1 MQDQGKLSP
10 KEREICSGKKNI
22 YRREENIYFR
32 ITLYTKVVCKFFSD
46 RIQNMKDFKRVF
58 SFFKPFLL
66 KYRLLVVGSIVFIIV
81 SNLLSSTVPLFY
93 RKLID
98 MVDTANIDNFH
109 SFISVLLML
118 FGIKLLGMI
127 FSQVN
132 NYIVANVQ
140 SHIIRDLNQSSYDII
155 AQQDYHFFM
164 DSFVGS
170 LVAKVSKFG
179 KAFYT
184 IYDTLIWQVIG
195 SSASLILIFIV
206 LLRSNLILG
215 LTFTTWSIFYGW
227 VSIRFVDK
235 HAQLENERS
244 KSETTLAG
252 FMSDIFTNILNIKVF
267 SSAGRERDLFS
278 ETNQDV
284 FSKRLKSWY
293 YSNFVFDT
301 SRGIQFIFELSVILV
316 AVYLWSRGEVTTGTI
331 VLLLLYINQVMMQLM
346 YLSHSLRRLV
356 EGISDS
362 IEVIDILSTEQL
374 VNDKEFP
381 SVVAM
386 ERGTIEFKNVS
397 FEYPGGDHV
406 FDNFS
411 LTIPYGQS
419 VGIVGSSG
427 SGKTTVTKLLLRFF
441 DVNGGSITVD
451 GQDIRDV
458 SQDDLRSRIAYVP
471 QESILFHRSI
481 YENIAYANPLASKE
495 EVYQAAEHAH
505 AVDFINDLAFG
516 YDTLVGERGIKL
528 SGGQRQRIA
537 IARAMLK
544 KSAPILVMDE
554 ATSSLDSISEQVIQD
569 AFDELKEHRTTL
581 VIAHR
586 LSTVQKVD
594 RIIVLKDGKIIED
607 GNHQKLL
614 ANNGEYA
621 LLWNTQLGKNE
632 DSENPDYQE

>member
-1 MQDQGKLSP
+1 MEK
-10 KEREICSGKKNI
+10 RI
-22 YRREENIYFR
+22 YIGREENIYFR

-127 FSQVN
+127 FSQVS

-155 AQQDYHFFM
+155 ARQDYHFFM

>member
-1 MQDQGKLSP
+1 LQDQGKLSP

>member
-1 MQDQGKLSP
+1 VEK
-10 KEREICSGKKNI
+10 RI
-22 YRREENIYFR
+22 YIGREENIYFR

-127 FSQVN
+127 FSQVS

-155 AQQDYHFFM
+155 ARQDYHFFM

>member
-127 FSQVN
+127 FSQVS

-155 AQQDYHFFM
+155 ARQDYHFFM